1 MKEYSEYSS
10 DALILSRKENVNGHV
25 EIDKTFLTRLL
36 SVLRHTR
43 DCYGSSDQLID
54 EEIFY
59 LINTVD
65 NLRCFQKY
73 TVGSKEEKDYFK
85 ILGE

>member
-1 MKEYSEYSS
+1 MKECSGYSQN
-10 DALILSRKENVNGHV
+10 ALILSRKENANGHV

-36 SVLRHTR
+36 SVLIHTR
-43 DCYGSSDQLID
+43 DCYGASDQLID
-54 EEIFY
+54 EEIHY

-73 TVGSKEEKDYFK
+73 TVGSKEENDYFK
-85 ILGE
+85 NLGE

>member
-1 MKEYSEYSS
+1 MKENTEYSS
-10 DALILSRKENVNGHV
+10 NALILSRKEGVNEHV

-43 DCYGSSDQLID
+43 DYYGASDFLID

-65 NLRCFQKY
+65 NLRYFQLQ
-73 TVGSKEEKDYFK
+73 TIGSDEERDYFNN
-85 ILGE
+85 LGE

>member
-1 MKEYSEYSS
+1 MKDDTGYSS
-10 DALILSRKENVNGHV
+10 NALILCRKENVERYT

-43 DCYGSSDQLID
+43 DCYGASDQLID

-59 LINTVD
+59 LINVVD
-65 NLRCFQKY
+65 NLRYFQKY
-73 TVGSKEEKDYFK
+73 TVGSKEEKDYFRN
-85 ILGE
+85 LGE

>member
-1 MKEYSEYSS
+1 MKGHSEYSS
-10 DALILSRKENVNGHV
+10 DALILSRIKEKERYT

-43 DCYGSSDQLID
+43 DCYGASDQLID
-54 EEIFY
+54 EEIHY

-65 NLRCFQKY
+65 NLRYFQKY
-73 TVGSKEEKDYFK
+73 TVGSTEEKDYFK
-85 ILGE
+85 NLGE

>member
-65 NLRCFQKY
+65 NLRCFQLQ
-73 TVGSKEEKDYFK
+73 TIGSDEERDYFNN
-85 ILGE
+85 LGE